1 MESFFILTVA
11 ITAVSVA
18 SLTLSRSIGK
28 ILSNTILGIPKVI
41 GDLLTAFN
49 GVKKLFINQN
59 KTTIT
64 HKSTNRSSA
73 DVWSPS
79 GAINS
84 AKNLAQDVVKATTPF
99 LVEEVDLTSPA
110 FLRAGVP
117 ASYFSEEEEASRIA
131 AQLKKEQAVRKRQD
145 TIKAKELKKAKAQTK
160 RKATLKA
167 NRQASSLEEERK
179 VEAMVKGEQ
188 FNPVRHSKEARDKYS
203 SRFANFESVMVAK

>member
-18 SLTLSRSIGK
+18 ALTLSRSFGR

-49 GVKKLFINQN
+49 GVKKLIVNQK
-59 KTTIT
+59 KTTT

-99 LVEEVDLTSPA
+99 LVEEVDLTAPA
-110 FLRAGVP
+110 FLRAGISV
-117 ASYFSEEEEASRIA
+117 SYFSEEEEASRIEA
-131 AQLKKEQAVRKRQD
+131 RLKKEQATRKRQD
-145 TIKAKELKKAKAQTK
+145 TIKAKELKKANAQIK
-160 RKATLKA
+160 RKATLNA

-179 VEAMVKGEQ
+179 VKAMETGEQ
-188 FNPVRHSKEARDKYS
+188 FNNVRHSKEARDKYS